1 MGSATSKEMAAA
13 VLIPLPFALISM
25 LLRFWIRARKNTWG
39 PDDWAMVATVPVWLV
54 TTISTIV
61 MAWSGVGQQDDTLTS
76 EQMANSYMWFYI
88 FQESWCFVLV
98 TLKWSIGF
106 TLLRIAGGK
115 RWVTILIYSCLV
127 LVTICTGGTGMFLFF
142 GCDPV
147 QKNWYPELPGTCHP
161 REIQTALSFLVAAVS
176 IFTDW
181 VFAILPAVLI
191 WKLQMPSRVK
201 MSVIGLLGLGF
212 FASIAPI
219 VRLRY
224 LLLMNDATRFV
235 QNLGIILAWA
245 IAEVGVGLLVA
256 NLPACRPL
264 LERALSRLTSFTGSK
279 GKTLGPTNDPE
290 TARKASYL
298 ELGEQPGTHGGGG
311 KKGANSRAVGTETG
325 TSNYGVETRIYGRD
339 DTRGQSIESLGA
351 DQESMRRIVA
361 KSSSGAIRVQTKFGF
376 EVENDRM
383 GGF

>member
-54 TTISTIV
+54 TTVSTIA
-61 MAWSGVGQQDDTLTS
+61 MAWSGIGQQDDTLTP
-76 EQMANSYMWFYI
+76 EQMVNSLRWFYI

-147 QKNWYPELPGTCHP
+147 EKNWQTEIPGTCHP
-161 REIQTALSFLVAAVS
+161 RAIQTALSFLVAAVS
-176 IFTDW
+176 ILTDW

-191 WKLQMPSRVK
+191 WNLQMPNRVK

-224 LLLMNDATRFV
+224 LLLMNDATRLI

-245 IAEVGVGLLVA
+245 IAEVGIGLLVA

-279 GKTLGPTNDPE
+279 GKTLGHTGGDPE
-290 TARKASYL
+290 TAGKASYL
-298 ELGEQPGTHGGGG
+298 ELGEQPGVHGGRKGG
-311 KKGANSRAVGTETG
+311 SRAVGTETG
-325 TSNYGVETRIYGRD
+325 SSNYGVETRIYGRD
-339 DTRGQSIESLGA
+339 DLRGESIESLGA
-351 DQESMRRIVA
+351 DQGSTRRIVA
-361 KSSSGAIRVQTKFGF
+361 KGSSGAIRVQTKFGV
-376 EVENDRM
+376 EVENDRR

>member
-25 LLRFWIRARKNTWG
+25 LLRFWIRLRKNTWG
-39 PDDWAMVATVPVWLV
+39 TDDWAMVATVPVWLV
-54 TTISTIV
+54 TTISTIG
-61 MAWSGVGQQDDTLTS
+61 MAWSGAGQQDDTLTP
-76 EQMANSYMWFYI
+76 EQTVNTLRWFYV

-115 RWVTILIYSCLV
+115 RWVTVLIYSCLV
-127 LVTICTGGTGMFLFF
+127 LVTICTGGTGMYLFF

-147 QKNWYPELPGTCHP
+147 QKNWHAELPGTCHP

-176 IFTDW
+176 ILTDW

-224 LLLMNDATRFV
+224 LLLMNDANRLI

-245 IAEVGVGLLVA
+245 IAEVGIGLLVA

-279 GKTLGPTNDPE
+279 GKTLGPTADPE
-290 TARKASYL
+290 TAGKASYL
-298 ELGEQPGTHGGGG
+298 ELGEQLGGRGG
-311 KKGANSRAVGTETG
+311 RKGSGRAVGTETG

-339 DTRGQSIESLGA
+339 DLRGGSIETLGA
-351 DQESMRRIVA
+351 DGDSMRRIVA
-361 KSSSGAIRVQTKFGF
+361 KSSSGAIRVQTKFGV
-376 EVENDRM
+376 EVENEGR